1 MNISHNGL
9 GELVTTFAT
18 DASASIAA
26 GTLINLSDG
35 AACAA
40 QEGDAFIGVAADNS
54 RGAKIAVQVGG
65 YVKLEYTGTASYG
78 RQYVVAK
85 TADSIEF
92 CDSSEENAIPVK
104 VISIDSGNSIAGIL
118 I

>member
-9 GELVTTFAT
+9 GELVTTFKT
-18 DASASIAA
+18 DGSSEISA
-26 GTLINLSDG
+26 GTLIKLSSECAV
-35 AACAA
+35 AAS
-40 QEGDAFIGVAADNS
+40 EGEGFIGVAADNS
-54 RGAKIAVQVGG
+54 RGAKVAVQVGG
-65 YVKLEYTGTASYG
+65 YVKVEYTGTAGYG

-92 CDSSEENAIPVK
+92 GDSSTENAIPVK
-104 VISIDSGNSIAGIL
+104 VISIDSGNNIAGIL